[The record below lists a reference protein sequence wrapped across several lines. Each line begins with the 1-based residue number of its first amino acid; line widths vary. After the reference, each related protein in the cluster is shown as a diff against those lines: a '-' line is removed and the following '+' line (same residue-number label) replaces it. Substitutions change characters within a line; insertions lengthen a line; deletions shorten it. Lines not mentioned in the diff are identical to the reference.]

1 MGVSRGDKV
10 YEEGSRVAVGRPA
23 AVGGWVR
30 EGQPAFEQGLEGM
43 EEWAAPAPGRKTLWA
58 EE

>member
-10 YEEGSRVAVGRPA
+10 YEEGSRVAVGRRA

-43 EEWAAPAPGRKTLWA
+43 EE
-58 EE
+58 